1 MSFSD
6 EFQFRWEKVILP
18 AISRISKDGVE
29 LKAHRV
35 DVKKVSGSILT
46 EILTG
51 ISQSLLVLADIST
64 IGKIDDSAIRNANV
78 LYEVGLAQAVRL
90 PEEVL
95 LFRSDRDPLLFDVSN
110 IRVNFYDPD
119 NEVEQS
125 QKKLIEAM
133 EAAFGEIDQ
142 KKQLTVQ
149 RFAKTLDYP
158 SWWTLALAAFQNGL
172 SHPVQKSI
180 GQILGSF
187 SQSQAINRLLEIG
200 ALTSKFQKLTTE
212 ILEKNID
219 NDRGELLMQYDITPL
234 GTAILKHTGEEM
246 GLMEPAI
253 SNYFEKK
260 IKEGGHL
267 PFTPNK
273 PES

>member
-1 MSFSD
+1 M
-6 EFQFRWEKVILP
+6 
-18 AISRISKDGVE
+18 
-29 LKAHRV
+29 
-35 DVKKVSGSILT
+35 
-46 EILTG
+46 
-51 ISQSLLVLADIST
+51 
-64 IGKIDDSAIRNANV
+64 
-78 LYEVGLAQAVRL
+78 
-90 PEEVL
+90 
-95 LFRSDRDPLLFDVSN
+95 
-110 IRVNFYDPD
+110 
-119 NEVEQS
+119 
-125 QKKLIEAM
+125 
-133 EAAFGEIDQ
+133 
-142 KKQLTVQ
+142 Q